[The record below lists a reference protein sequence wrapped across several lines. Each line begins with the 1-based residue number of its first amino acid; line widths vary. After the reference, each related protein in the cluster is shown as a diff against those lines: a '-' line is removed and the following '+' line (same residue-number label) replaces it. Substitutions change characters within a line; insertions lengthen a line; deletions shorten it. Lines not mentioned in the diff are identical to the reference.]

1 MHKSDL
7 LPGADDPRRV
17 GDSLKSDSGICAYM
31 AKIRKK
37 NFVVGAASDFEILR
51 DNRGLFVIAA
61 LLLLGVAAAFI

>member
-31 AKIRKK
+31 AKTRKK
-37 NFVVGAASDFEILR
+37 NFVPSAASEFEIIS
-51 DNRGLFVIAA
+51 DNRGLFAIAA
-61 LLLLGVAAAFI
+61 LLLLSAATAFI